1 MKTSE
6 LTPKQTKALPLLAA
20 GESAVEVSKKL
31 KISKQQISGW
41 KHDSKFTRAL
51 EEIRRDAFSE
61 ANEALAGLAHDSVR
75 TLKELILHAKS
86 EQVRLRAA
94 MYAIDKLD
102 LQYLKD
108 DSSAIDRIDM
118 TEVFKSLGIEW

>member
-1 MKTSE
+1 MISE

-61 ANEALAGLAHDSVR
+61 ANEALAGLAQDSVR
-75 TLKELILHAKS
+75 TVKELILNAKS

-118 TEVFKSLGIEW
+118 IEVFKSLGIDW